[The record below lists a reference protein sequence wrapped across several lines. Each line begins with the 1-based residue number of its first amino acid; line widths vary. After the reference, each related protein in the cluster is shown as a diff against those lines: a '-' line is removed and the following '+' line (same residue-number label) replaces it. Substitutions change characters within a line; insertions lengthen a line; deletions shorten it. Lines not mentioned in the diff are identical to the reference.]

1 MYERKQ
7 LQLRRRTRELVSE
20 FLWHKR
26 ALLELLSHDPDR
38 ARRHGRIAHHVCLPR
53 HHRCVRTEPDQ
64 ATHRQTS
71 GPTSDTIVRK
81 GWRVPFGELFG
92 AEQIDP
98 PHGVVRLVGG
108 VVRDH

>member
-1 MYERKQ
+1 MDERK

-71 GPTSDTIVRK
+71 EPTSDTIVRK
-81 GWRVPFGELFG
+81 
-92 AEQIDP
+92 
-98 PHGVVRLVGG
+98 
-108 VVRDH
+108 